1 MNTIGYYFEN
11 WNTDFISL
19 SILVN
24 IILFLSGYFYGKIFQ
39 KYIKTLKKI
48 DCTLIGI
55 FFIFTV
61 FQIFIYFNVGTSGST
76 NSAYVLF
83 WILLVLGIVLCL
95 ILRVNVT
102 PKLINLF
109 SILVGIFIT
118 AVLCV
123 SSSKFTTNNTYFDTV
138 SYLSQV
144 IESSSSEKFAHMV
157 YASGFPMRRLFP
169 IYDYT
174 SYYYFWGMILKA
186 IRDIFTIKESMTPL
200 YIWGATILYGMS
212 LGNLVINS
220 INVLYQKHK
229 KIIGII
235 VVILIL
241 SPYYSNYFNT
251 TLAFFGN
258 TIRTVAIGMSMLLV
272 YLYTKSKN
280 AYLFIPLMC
289 SYYAS
294 ISMTASCFFMSA
306 FIVAGVF
313 FYMCFINETRLKHWI
328 LFIVSCLPVFH
339 YAILYLMPDNTTY
352 FKIMIILIVLMVV
365 LLTIAYLVRKHLDVI
380 CKIGKILLPVV
391 LVGLIGLSFL
401 KRNSEYGYSY
411 FFAIRSIDDMGVNVT
426 THIDHNELVRNIIF
440 YILIIGQF
448 VNFKYHSKYKFFL
461 LTIVVLFLNP
471 LVCPAI
477 CNYMTSE
484 AYARA
489 FDLFINPFV
498 MAFMI
503 QNFEYLTSFKYANY
517 ALAYGGMLVAGIIS
531 VPMAMQSL
539 TGPYSKTLEPPKE
552 GYNFEYKVTEYSW
565 EVYDYL
571 TTHLAKE
578 GDEPSI
584 LSQDISMKGYV
595 PNIILTFSSTDF
607 RVAMAQKNYG
617 ENRNLVL
624 MFYPSKMYGNDGSI
638 EDDADF
644 SKLYQVVNQ
653 NGAEYVV
660 MSNTLSI
667 YDERGWYEKTYAK
680 LEHKGYFDKIFENDS
695 WVVLKVNKDYIPDA
709 DDLGEVHETE
719 N

>member
-448 VNFKYHSKYKFFL
+448 INFKYHSKYKFFL

-539 TGPYSKTLEPPKE
+539 TVPYSKTLEPPKE
-552 GYNFEYKVTEYSW
+552 GYNFEYKVTEDSW
-565 EVYDYL
+565 EVYDYI

>member
-539 TGPYSKTLEPPKE
+539 TVPYSKTLEPPKE
-552 GYNFEYKVTEYSW
+552 GYNFEYKVTEDSW
-565 EVYDYL
+565 EVYDYI

-709 DDLGEVHETE
+709 DDLGEVNETE

>member
-401 KRNSEYGYSY
+401 KRNSDYGYSY

-539 TGPYSKTLEPPKE
+539 TVPYSKTLEPPKE
-552 GYNFEYKVTEYSW
+552 GYNFEYKVTEDSW
-565 EVYDYL
+565 EVYDYI